1 MRGIGRTP
9 AVVLLAAAL
18 AVAGCTNVP
27 APSPSPTAG
36 LPSPTATATV
46 APTPSPTTPPTEQPA
61 STPTEAPTAT
71 PTAPPTPTPPPTATP
86 PPTPSATPTQ
96 SPATGGPID
105 FTLPPQN
112 GSVTFQPG
120 VSSDPDTVDMAIE
133 GSIDASYLGN
143 GCSGTVTAAPQIQ
156 VNFVGPSQSGLL
168 RFYFDGSGD
177 PTLIVRTAAGTW
189 LCNDDSYNGSDPTV
203 EITDPATLQGNSQYL
218 IWVGSYAGQ
227 SLLGTLYITAIDSN
241 HP

>member
-1 MRGIGRTP
+1 MRGIGKSP
-9 AVVLLAAAL
+9 AGLLLALAL

-27 APSPSPTAG
+27 APSPT
-36 LPSPTATATV
+36 PTATPPTPTATSTV
-46 APTPSPTTPPTEQPA
+46 APTPAETPSPTEPPTLIP
-61 STPTEAPTAT
+61 TPTPTQS
-71 PTAPPTPTPPPTATP
+71 PTPTPPPTVTP
-86 PPTPSATPTQ
+86 VPTVHMGPTPLPTA
-96 SPATGGPID
+96 PPVPID

-112 GSVTFQPG
+112 GSVTFEPG
-120 VSSDPDTVDMAIE
+120 VSSDPDMVDMAIV

-203 EITDPATLQGNSQYL
+203 SITDPAALQGNSQYL
-218 IWVGSYAGQ
+218 IWVGSYAVK

>member
-1 MRGIGRTP
+1 M
-9 AVVLLAAAL
+9 
-18 AVAGCTNVP
+18 
-27 APSPSPTAG
+27 
-36 LPSPTATATV
+36 
-46 APTPSPTTPPTEQPA
+46 
-61 STPTEAPTAT
+61 
-71 PTAPPTPTPPPTATP
+71 
-86 PPTPSATPTQ
+86 
-96 SPATGGPID
+96 
-105 FTLPPQN
+105 
-112 GSVTFQPG
+112 
-120 VSSDPDTVDMAIE
+120 VDMAID